1 MNSLERVAATIAFG
15 RADRVPVI
23 PQVFGHAAV
32 LAGVPLVDYLH
43 DGALLARCQIAAQ
56 RHYGHDA
63 VFAFADTGLEAEA
76 LGAVFEF
83 PERQYPQLA
92 RPALAPGDAIVGLRV
107 PDPERTG
114 RMPEL
119 VRAAQLMRN
128 ELDGEVPVIAVVLGP
143 MSLAGQLLGTQE
155 ALYLA
160 VDEPRRFEE
169 LLDLATATAL
179 RYGQALLAAG
189 AQVALVFEP
198 AGSPAVVPPAFFR
211 ELLLPRLRS
220 LMSAFKQAGALAC
233 WLHIA
238 GPVEPILRYYPE
250 AGADIANVD
259 YEVGLDA
266 AARALPE
273 TCLDG
278 NLRSLAFVLDRPEK
292 ITAEAQR
299 LLGLLGERGGFI
311 LSSGCEIPLEAKP
324 ENLAAL
330 VAAVQS

>member
-1 MNSLERVAATIAFG
+1 MNSLERVAATVAFG

-56 RHYGHDA
+56 RHYGYDA

-92 RPALAPGDAIVGLRV
+92 RPALAPGDAIVSLRV

-119 VRAAQLMRN
+119 VRAARLMRN

-220 LMSAFKQAGALAC
+220 LMSALQAGRGAGLLAAHRRSGRAHPALLSRGRGGYRQRRLRGRTRRGGTGVARDVPGRQPALAC
-233 WLHIA
+233 
-238 GPVEPILRYYPE
+238 LRP
-250 AGADIANVD
+250 
-259 YEVGLDA
+259 
-266 AARALPE
+266 
-273 TCLDG
+273 
-278 NLRSLAFVLDRPEK
+278 
-292 ITAEAQR
+292 
-299 LLGLLGERGGFI
+299 
-311 LSSGCEIPLEAKP
+311 
-324 ENLAAL
+324 
-330 VAAVQS
+330 